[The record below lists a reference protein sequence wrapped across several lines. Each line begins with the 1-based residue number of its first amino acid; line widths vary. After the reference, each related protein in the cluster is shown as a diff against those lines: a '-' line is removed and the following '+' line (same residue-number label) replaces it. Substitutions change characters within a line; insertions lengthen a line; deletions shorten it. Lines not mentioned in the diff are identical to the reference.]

1 MNKIKTTV
9 AALAL
14 LLIGNVAFAQN
25 DAFYNE
31 VRNYMADN
39 RAEFNKIVSSFLAGD
54 ALSPDEYTMLYYGY
68 TFTDAY
74 KPNYTSNKADSLIN
88 LKKYEDAFKALQGEL
103 KRDPTSL
110 QTLFELMNLADVL
123 GKEKESTQYQKSYVN
138 LVKAIFLACGDG
150 LSTDS
155 AIRINHVTDEFQ
167 ILSSYF
173 RAVSIV
179 SKELS
184 PDFVDKI
191 TFKDSSGQTKTVF
204 FDFSR
209 YMVVAE

>member
-1 MNKIKTTV
+1 MNKIKTI
-9 AALAL
+9 ALAL
-14 LLIGNVAFAQN
+14 GLLLAGNAAVAQN
-25 DAFYNE
+25 DAFYSE

-39 RAEFNKIVSSFLAGD
+39 KAEFNKIVSSFLAGQ
-54 ALSPDEYTMLYYGY
+54 ALSTDEYTMLYYGY

-74 KPNYTSNKADSLIN
+74 RPNFISNAADSLIN
-88 LKKYEDAFKALQGEL
+88 LKKYDDAFKALQTEL

-110 QTLFELMNLADVL
+110 QTLFDLMNLADVL
-123 GKEKESTQYQKSYVN
+123 GKEKESSQYQKSYVN

-150 LSTDS
+150 LSADN

-167 ILSSYF
+167 ILSAYF
-173 RAVSIV
+173 KAVSIV
-179 SKELS
+179 RKELS
-184 PDFVDKI
+184 PDFVDKV

-209 YMVVAE
+209 YMMVSE

>member
-1 MNKIKTTV
+1 MNKIKTL
-9 AALAL
+9 AAAIGLM
-14 LLIGNVAFAQN
+14 LIGNAAFAQN
-25 DAFYNE
+25 DAFYSE

-39 RAEFNKIVSSFLAGD
+39 RAEFNKIVSSFLAGNT
-54 ALSPDEYTMLYYGY
+54 LSPDEYTMLYYGY

-74 KPNYTSNKADSLIN
+74 KPNYISNTADSLIN

-103 KRDPTSL
+103 KRDPSSL
-110 QTLFELMNLADVL
+110 QTLFDLMNLADVL
-123 GKEKESTQYQKSYVN
+123 GKEKESTFYQKSYVN
-138 LVKAIFLACGDG
+138 IVKAIFLACGDG
-150 LSTDS
+150 LSADN
-155 AIRINHVTDEFQ
+155 AIRVNHVTDEFQ

-179 SKELS
+179 LKELS
-184 PDFVDKI
+184 PDFVDKV

>member
-1 MNKIKTTV
+1 MNRIKTL
-9 AALAL
+9 AAAIGL
-14 LLIGNVAFAQN
+14 LLVGNAAFAQN
-25 DAFYNE
+25 DAFYSE

-39 RAEFNKIVSSFLAGD
+39 RAEFNKIVTSFLAGQP
-54 ALSPDEYTMLYYGY
+54 LSMDEYTMLYYGY

-74 KPNYTSNKADSLIN
+74 KPNYSSNTVDSLIN
-88 LKKYEDAFKALQGEL
+88 IKKYEDAFKSLQGEL
-103 KRDPTSL
+103 RRDPTSL
-110 QTLFELMNLADVL
+110 QTLFDLMNLADVL
-123 GKEKESTQYQKSYVN
+123 GKEKESAQYQKDYVN

-150 LSTDS
+150 LSVDN
-155 AIRINHVTDEFQ
+155 AIRVNHVTDEFQ

-173 RAVSIV
+173 RAVSIS

-184 PDFVDKI
+184 PDFVDKV
-191 TFKDSSGQTKTVF
+191 TFKDSSGAVKTVF